1 MELPN
6 NLRWFL
12 VQKSTTFVPW
22 HLEEKPRG
30 LNNVFKSEDIEQR
43 ELFVFAYRQD
53 CDDLAGFLIVD
64 GLITDKVI
72 YFHPS
77 YTSNPK
83 AQRESG
89 WSIVTGEYNDIFE
102 FFAEVIVPDMREWA
116 LVDDAEEWRSE

>member
-12 VQKSTTFVPW
+12 VQKSISFIPW
-22 HLEEKPRG
+22 HIEEKPRG
-30 LNNVFKSEDIEQR
+30 LSNVFKSEDIEQR
-43 ELFVFAYRQD
+43 EVFVFAYRQD
-53 CDDLAGFLIVD
+53 CDDLAGFLVID
-64 GLITDKVI
+64 GEITDQVI

-83 AQRESG
+83 AQRESD

-102 FFAEVIVPDMREWA
+102 FFAAVVVSDMREWA
-116 LVDDAEEWRSE
+116 LTDDAEEWRND